1 MADSICIHCKKP
13 AKGGA
18 RMTPHGY
25 VHIGCWDMY
34 FASRE
39 DLLGNHSMEAK
50 EVDEGRSAPKIPESK
65 IPELFTSTTDEI
77 DGYKTTINLGVA
89 RGSSVRSRHVG
100 SEAVAGLKSI
110 VGGELKGVT
119 KLIADTREQAL
130 ARLFRDAE
138 SRGGNAI
145 IGMRFSTSQVWE
157 SAAEVMAYGTA
168 VVVKKIE
175 EGRDEGGD

>member
-1 MADSICIHCKKP
+1 MAFRICIHCKQS
-13 AKGGA
+13 ATHGA
-18 RMTPHGY
+18 RNTQHGY
-25 VHIGCWDMY
+25 LHNGCWDMY
-34 FASRE
+34 FAGRE
-39 DLLGNHSMEAK
+39 DSLDDLSMEAK
-50 EVDEGRSAPKIPESK
+50 KIDEGRSESK

-77 DGYKTTINLGVA
+77 DGYKTTINLGVV

-100 SEAVAGLKSI
+100 SEAIAGLKSI

-138 SRGGNAI
+138 SRGANAI
-145 IGMRFSTSQVWE
+145 TGLRFSTSQVWE

-168 VVVKKIE
+168 VVVKQIE
-175 EGRDEGGD
+175 EGRDEGGE